1 MEQAEKRT
9 LMRTIFS
16 KLKGYYKYRKGLIPS
31 RIRANV
37 HFRIKI
43 SSKVL
48 KTLQNYKN
56 LRLNKQKLSQK
67 SKRHHELKLKDKGL
81 SSIVINLLK
90 RRENGKK
97 KVKANWFYKYQL
109 LCRVFLLWK
118 RYKFVIIRADEV
130 KKCIENAN
138 IKRIKKKYL
147 MHLRKGIEI
156 CKEQNANKN
165 NLAELGM

>member
-1 MEQAEKRT
+1 MDQAEKRT

-37 HFRIKI
+37 HLRIKI

-56 LRLNKQKLSQK
+56 LRLNKKRLSQK
-67 SKRHHELKLKDKGL
+67 SKRHRELKLKDKGL

-90 RRENGKK
+90 RREDGKK
-97 KVKANWFYKYQL
+97 KVQANWFYKYQL

-118 RYKFVIIRADEV
+118 RYKFVIKQADEF
-130 KKCIENAN
+130 KKYIENAN
-138 IKRIKKKYL
+138 IKRIKNKYL
-147 MHLRKGIEI
+147 VLLKKGIEI
-156 CKEQNANKN
+156 YKEQKANKN
-165 NLAELGM
+165 NLAELSM